1 VILPATTNDEKA
13 VVLAY
18 VASKIGT
25 TPQDIVG
32 SMPFSAIATL
42 RGGNLL
48 GGVIYTNYRVTSI
61 EMSCA
66 GEAGW
71 LMPKDLRFL
80 FEYPLIQLGCY
91 TLLTSVT
98 RRNERARKFNEKLGF
113 EHLGVVESGLS
124 KGDDTIVYKMTR
136 PKCRWIG
143 QPAASNVV
151 PFPSNTASA
160 GVAAHGSL

>member
-1 VILPATTNDEKA
+1 MILPAHSDDEKA
-13 VVLAY
+13 VILAY

-42 RGGNLL
+42 RNNQLL
-48 GGVIYTNYRVTSI
+48 GGVIYTNYRISSI

-71 LMPKDLRFL
+71 LMPRDLKRL
-80 FEYPLIQLGCY
+80 FSYPLLELGCY
-91 TLLTSVT
+91 TLLTNVK
-98 RRNERARKFNEKLGF
+98 RRNERARRFNEKLGF
-113 EHLGVVESGLS
+113 KHLGVVECGAH

-136 PKCRWIG
+136 PECRWIE
-143 QPAASNVV
+143 QAADNVV
-151 PFPSNTASA
+151 PFPNNASA
-160 GVAAHGSL
+160 GAAAHG